1 MATSRMSSFRPKL
14 IHIVSVAVLGVLTAC
29 GEHGSTEKP
38 SASSMESKVRTQV
51 KPCSYV
57 AGHAGEADAEL
68 FAAAA
73 NGDVGRVRSVLDSG
87 RSVGAVD
94 SLKRTPLFAAAFCNR
109 PEVVN
114 LLMEKGGSVDARD
127 FLGMSPLHAAV
138 LVGGADAAKAL
149 LEKGANINGKN
160 TAGFTPLR
168 LAASTHQLAVVEL
181 LLERGADVQ
190 PHDLDAIDIAP
201 FATKNEHPI
210 IVAAV
215 KKLRAK

>member
-1 MATSRMSSFRPKL
+1 
-14 IHIVSVAVLGVLTAC
+14 V
-29 GEHGSTEKP
+29 
-38 SASSMESKVRTQV
+38 SSMESKVKAQA

-57 AGHAGEADAEL
+57 AGHANEADAAL
-68 FAAAA
+68 FSAAAQ
-73 NGDVGRVRSVLDSG
+73 GDVGRLKSVIDSG
-87 RSVGAVD
+87 RNVGAVD

-114 LLMEKGGSVDARD
+114 LLMEKGSVVDAKD

-149 LEKGANINGKN
+149 LEKGANINSKN

-168 LAASTHQLAVVEL
+168 LAASTHQLEMVEL

-190 PHDLDAIDIAP
+190 LHDLDAIDIAP
-201 FATKNEHPI
+201 FASKNEHPI

-215 KKLRAK
+215 KKLHAK